1 MLTALLIA
9 EIAIAEIAHEQNRIY
24 CESIG
29 DDSQP
34 LWMEAPDWQ
43 KESALNGVNA
53 IADGVI
59 TGPEGSH
66 KNWLAE
72 KVKEGWVYG
81 PEKDPEAKEHPCC
94 VPFEELSEEMQFK
107 DILFFDTVT
116 SLINS
121 TRTFKNRLQ
130 AETGKDA

>member
-1 MLTALLIA
+1 VNPSVMILN
-9 EIAIAEIAHEQNRIY
+9 HCGWKHQ
-24 CESIG
+24 IG
-29 DDSQP
+29 KRNLP
-34 LWMEAPDWQ
+34 LMV
-43 KESALNGVNA
+43 GVNA